1 MKKFLLTILAFVYL
15 GVSTGATIHVHYC
28 MGKLVNIGLVN
39 KSSSRCDKC
48 GMATTQQG
56 KGCCH
61 DEQHF
66 VKIEK
71 DQNTTT
77 AAYQIMQFSSIAVPS
92 NYFELSPI
100 ATGSIIHEYPVTN
113 VPPVK
118 RLIPIFLLN
127 RNFRI

>member
-15 GVSTGATIHVHYC
+15 GVSTGATIHIHYC
-28 MGKLVNIGLVN
+28 MGKLVNIGFFN
-39 KSSSRCDKC
+39 KTKDRCSKC
-48 GMATTQQG
+48 GMATTDQG

-77 AAYQIMQFSSIAVPS
+77 AIYQSMQLTSTAITID
-92 NYFELSPI
+92 YFELSQ
-100 ATGSIIHEYPVTN
+100 IIQGAFSHEFPVTHA
-113 VPPVK
+113 PPVK
-118 RLIPIFLLN
+118 QLIPIFLLN